1 MQIETVAPDSEE
13 QAKHLSAIQ
22 HLSEESHL
30 PADTVADLY
39 ERELTRIRQDALITT
54 YLSIFVSRRV
64 SELLRNLKSS
74 TPSALAAAS
83 SPQ

>member
-1 MQIETVAPDSEE
+1 MQIETVAPDSDE

-22 HLSEESHL
+22 HLSEENHL

-64 SELLRNLKSS
+64 NEMLRTLESS
-74 TPSALAAAS
+74 TSSIQAPAP